1 MTDRPY
7 ACVVVPAR
15 DEEERVAT
23 CLQALA
29 GQRDVDMAQVLVVLV
44 LDGCRDRT
52 RERALDVARAYPALR
67 LLCVEGPACGPGPA
81 RALGLR
87 VAREAVGPH
96 AGQALLASTDA
107 DTRVADDWLAVQ
119 LTAVAGGARA
129 IGGLIDLDPHEAA
142 ALPPGAVAARAA
154 RVPARLAAVR
164 RWQPDA
170 EHHQFSGASL
180 ALTAATYD
188 LVGGLPEAVELE
200 DEALE
205 RLLRAHGVPIWYL
218 RAVRVTTSARL
229 DGRCMSAGLAVALA
243 APV

>member
-1 MTDRPY
+1 MTDRPH

-15 DEEERVAT
+15 DEEARVGA
-23 CLQALA
+23 CLRALA
-29 GQRDVDMAQVLVVLV
+29 TQRAVDPAKVLVVLV
-44 LDGCRDRT
+44 LDGCQDRT
-52 RERALDVARAYPALR
+52 RERALAVAQSLPALR
-67 LLCVEGPACGPGPA
+67 LQCVDGPARGPGPA

-87 VAREAVGPH
+87 VARQAVGAD
-96 AGQALLASTDA
+96 AGEALLASTDA
-107 DTRVADDWLAVQ
+107 DTRVAGDWLTVQ
-119 LTAVAGGARA
+119 LAAVADGARA
-129 IGGLIDLDPHEAA
+129 IGGLIDLDPREAA
-142 ALPPGAVAARAA
+142 ALPPGAVAAREA

-188 LVGGLPEAVELE
+188 LVGGLPAVAELE

-205 RLLRAHGVPIWYL
+205 RQLRAHGVPIRYL

-229 DGRCMSAGLAVALA
+229 DGRCAGAGLAVALA
-243 APV
+243 ASS

>member
-1 MTDRPY
+1 MTNRPY

-15 DEEERVAT
+15 DEQARVAA
-23 CLQALA
+23 CLRALA
-29 GQRDVDMAQVLVVLV
+29 AQRDVDPARILVVLV
-44 LDGCRDRT
+44 LDGCRDET
-52 RERALDVARAYPALR
+52 HERALAAARELPALR
-67 LLCVEGPACGPGPA
+67 LHCVPGPARGPGPA

-87 VAREAVGPH
+87 VGREALGAD

-107 DTRVADDWLAVQ
+107 DTCVAEDWLAVQ
-119 LTAVAGGARA
+119 LAAVADGARA
-129 IGGLIDLDPHEAA
+129 IGGLIELDPREAE
-142 ALPPGAVAARAA
+142 ALPPGAVAARDA

-188 LVGGLPEAVELE
+188 LVGGLPEVAELE

-205 RLLRAHGVPIWYL
+205 RRLRSRGVPIRYL

-229 DGRCMSAGLAVALA
+229 DGRCASAGLAVALA
-243 APV
+243 AGI